1 MAVTCISNISIFSV
15 HYEDGILKDIFNSFE
30 ERISLYSIFHLLF
43 KGISNK
49 NEMFA
54 LIDNWPD

>member
-49 NEMFA
+49 NEMFG
-54 LIDNWPD
+54 LIGNWPD